1 MATWEKILL
10 GVLVLV
16 VILWFFPGVKTM
28 MQQSREAPKDWPA
41 VIIPLVAVV
50 AFVIFLIAVV
60 A

>member
-28 MQQSREAPKDWPA
+28 MQQSREAPKDWPT

>member
-41 VIIPLVAVV
+41 VIIPIVAVV

>member
-10 GVLVLV
+10 GVLALV

-41 VIIPLVAVV
+41 VIIPIFAVV

>member
-41 VIIPLVAVV
+41 VILPILAVAG
-50 AFVIFLIAVV
+50 FVIFLIAVV

>member
-10 GVLVLV
+10 GILALL

-28 MQQSREAPKDWPA
+28 MKQSQEAPRDWASVLWPIA
-41 VIIPLVAVV
+41 AVV
-50 AFVIFLIAVV
+50 GFVIFLIAVV

>member
-10 GVLVLV
+10 GVLALV

-41 VIIPLVAVV
+41 VIIPIVAVV
-50 AFVIFLIAVV
+50 AFVIFLIAV
-60 A
+60 AA

>member
-10 GVLVLV
+10 GVLALL

-28 MQQSREAPKDWPA
+28 MKQSQEAPRDWAA
-41 VIIPLVAVV
+41 VLWPIAAVV
-50 AFVIFLIAVV
+50 GFVIFLIAVV